1 MKLTSCTIIAIT
13 LFSSYAVRAEFLDE
27 FRIQYA
33 VGQATGKVDAAIMN
47 SRLAELGYQ
56 ASATVSDLTR
66 SANSWQLDYQFNPY
80 LSLQAG
86 YFDLGEVRTKINGT
100 PADIRDFL
108 QSTNVVHPRSA
119 DGYKAGLQLQYPLSE
134 DWDLRVAYHRH
145 WQKSYYLSYTA
156 NLLEQLPRD
165 SRENSWTLG
174 LGYQWSERWQFVIE
188 YSPQTVQNEDIRV
201 WQIGVNYRFWLQE
214 PNKNSNQ
221 M

>member
-1 MKLTSCTIIAIT
+1 MKLTSCIIIAVT
-13 LFSSYAVRAEFLDE
+13 FLSSNSVRAEFLDE

-33 VGQATGKVDAAIMN
+33 LGQATGKVDAAIMN
-47 SRLAELGYQ
+47 SRLNDLGYQ

-66 SANSWQLDYQFNPY
+66 SAHSWLLDYQFNPY

-86 YFDLGEVRTKINGT
+86 YFDLGEVRTKISGT

-134 DWDLRVAYHRH
+134 NWDLRLAYHRN

-156 NLLEQLPRD
+156 NLLEQLPRN
-165 SRENSWTLG
+165 SRDNNWTVG

-201 WQIGVNYRFWLQE
+201 WQIGINYRFWQQE
-214 PNKNSNQ
+214 PNKNNN
-221 M
+221 